1 MVVAAVR
8 RGRLERKG
16 KAMSLGAVLNSARS
30 SLTALSERTRV
41 TSENIANVDNPDYSR
56 RIAENVPGSHG
67 VRRVAIQRAEDREIL
82 AQMLDYTSRHAGNK
96 VLADGLDQLQRAF
109 GGPDS
114 ETSPA
119 ALLARL
125 RQDLQAFAAMPD
137 SGAAARQVV
146 VSARA
151 VVDSLHRGA
160 QAVQDLRTMADA
172 EIARSVTRIN
182 ETLARF
188 HEANAAIVSGRLSD
202 AERARQKDARDAALA
217 DLAEEIDI
225 RTIARPDGGL
235 AIYTASGAVLY
246 EKQPRVVTFVP
257 SGMLAPGVTGQ
268 PVHVDGVPVT
278 GDAAAM
284 TLRAGRLS
292 SLVQLR
298 DRIALDWQ
306 TQLDEVARGLI
317 ETFAEH
323 DQGSPPGPDLA
334 GLFTWSG
341 GPALPSAGAH
351 VSGLAT
357 DIRVNPLVDPEAGG
371 NPFLVRDGGINGIG
385 YMENTGGFAGYTQ
398 RLLTLDAAMGAPRA
412 FDPAA
417 GLETSA
423 DLVSYAASSQAWLEQ
438 ARGHA
443 AQNKEYSAALLS
455 RASAALSRA
464 TGVDLDAELAT
475 MMRLERTWQASA
487 RLIQAV
493 DTMLAS
499 LLDAAR

>member
-1 MVVAAVR
+1 
-8 RGRLERKG
+8 
-16 KAMSLGAVLNSARS
+16 MSLGAVLNSAKS
-30 SLTALSERTRV
+30 SLAALSERTRV

-56 RIAENVPGSHG
+56 RIAENVPGTYG

-82 AQMLDYTSRHAGNK
+82 AQMLDYTSLHAGNE
-96 VLADGLDQLQRAF
+96 VLVDGLDQLERAF
-109 GGPDS
+109 GGPDG

-119 ALLARL
+119 ALMARL
-125 RQDLQAFAAMPD
+125 RQDLRAFAAMPD
-137 SGAAARQVV
+137 SGAAARQVI

-151 VVDSLHRGA
+151 VVDSLHRGS
-160 QAVQDLRTMADA
+160 QAVQDVRTMADA
-172 EIARSVTRIN
+172 EIARSVARIN

-202 AERARQKDARDAALA
+202 AELARQKDARDAALA

-225 RTIARPDGGL
+225 RTVERPDGGL
-235 AIYTASGAVLY
+235 AIYTTSGAVLY
-246 EKQPRVVTFVP
+246 EKQPRKVTFVP
-257 SGMLAPGVTGQ
+257 SGVMAPGVQGNQ
-268 PVHVDGVPVT
+268 VYIDGVPVT
-278 GDAAAM
+278 GDAAVLK
-284 TLRAGRLS
+284 LRAGRLS
-292 SLVQLR
+292 SLVELR

-341 GPALPSAGAH
+341 GPALPPSGTH
-351 VSGLAT
+351 VPGLAA
-357 DIRVNPLVDPEAGG
+357 DIRVNPLADPDAGG
-371 NPFLVRDGGINGIG
+371 NPFLVRDGGINGAG
-385 YMENTGGFAGYTQ
+385 YVENTGGYAGFTQ
-398 RLLTLDAAMGAPRA
+398 RLLELDAAMGAPRT

-423 DLVSYAASSQAWLEQ
+423 DLVSYAASSLAWLEQ
-438 ARGHA
+438 ERGNA
-443 AQNKEYSAALLS
+443 VQNEEYSSALLG
-455 RASAALSRA
+455 RASEALSRA

-487 RLIQAV
+487 RLIQTV
-493 DTMLAS
+493 DAMLAS